1 MRRVFEYRSRGDQ
14 ADAEGAQVIER
25 RSFLHSRQQMMRV
38 ASNADRTL
46 PRHQEFHQ
54 LRMAAME
61 LDTVGDDSFEQVARF
76 VGALI
81 SLFGEGDQK
90 LSVTWLGQKLPLP
103 LRARRTLRN
112 FSARPPC

>member
-1 MRRVFEYRSRGDQ
+1 MRRVFESRSRGDQ
-14 ADAEGAQVIER
+14 ADAEGAQIIER

-46 PRHQEFHQ
+46 PRHQKFHQ

-61 LDTVGDDSFEQVARF
+61 LDAVGGDSFEQVDRF

-81 SLFGEGDQK
+81 SLFGEGDQN
-90 LSVTWLGQKLPLP
+90 LCVTPLAPPLPLP
-103 LRARRTLRN
+103 LLLCQLFET
-112 FSARPPC
+112 F